1 MKSMLGCGGESIVL
15 RKKMVKENGNMK
27 TAVKLVRILKIDKKH
42 IDEIFGNIDS
52 ESAYKDEKPMELT
65 ANKLTHE
72 NIVRYMDN
80 IFEVIDDAPF
90 HLTGK
95 S

>member
-1 MKSMLGCGGESIVL
+1 
-15 RKKMVKENGNMK
+15 MVKENGNMK

>member
-1 MKSMLGCGGESIVL
+1 MLGCGGESIVL